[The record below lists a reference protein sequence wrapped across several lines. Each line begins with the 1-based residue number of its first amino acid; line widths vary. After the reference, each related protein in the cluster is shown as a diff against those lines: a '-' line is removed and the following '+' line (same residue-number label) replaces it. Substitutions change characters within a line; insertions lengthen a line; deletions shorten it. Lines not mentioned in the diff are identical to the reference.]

1 MRPYLFAGLLIAFAV
16 AVPPIASA
24 APPESE
30 ENAVTI
36 VPLTDSEL
44 AALLS
49 HRLEGGMQGTFA
61 QFSNRFFVG
70 SGIQL
75 PKAIALAA
83 KSERVAATPLNSPFP
98 TSYKP
103 TLREFLDAIALQTI
117 SEWSYTTEDVVHRS
131 GKPSGP
137 IDHIAAF
144 QFIFRQRAKPYGFT
158 LAEGWK
164 GVDKGNWLMLSPPDF
179 PVGLDIY
186 EMGVYSAEDKEAEPE
201 LFKSIRQDVALE
213 WAQRVSEGAKLEDM
227 REAKVGEYDALY
239 FEAMI
244 PSQLNKDIRWRQWV
258 FMVDNACYFVVSTI
272 LPENEETIFPAV
284 ESMLATFHMEADD
297 EETESDKKPS
307 NDKAVAS
314 PDAPE

>member
-1 MRPYLFAGLLIAFAV
+1 MRSHFLAALLIAFTIAL
-16 AVPPIASA
+16 PSIASA
-24 APPESE
+24 ASPESE

-36 VPLTDSEL
+36 VPLTDAEL
-44 AALLS
+44 EALLS

-61 QFSNRFFVG
+61 QFSNMFFVG
-70 SGIQL
+70 SGIRL

-83 KSERVAATPLNSPFP
+83 KSDRVAATPLNSPFP

-144 QFIFRQRAKPYGFT
+144 QFIFKQRPKPYDFT

-164 GVDKGNWLMLSPPDF
+164 GVDRGNWLMLSPPDF

-186 EMGVYSAEDKEAEPE
+186 EMGTYSADDKQAEPE
-201 LFKSIRQDVALE
+201 LFRTVRQDVAFE
-213 WAQRVSEGAKLEDM
+213 WAQRVSEGAKLDDM
-227 REAKVGEYDALY
+227 REVKVGEYDALY

-272 LPENEETIFPAV
+272 LPENEMTIFPAV
-284 ESMLATFHMEADD
+284 ESMLATFHMEAED
-297 EETESDKKPS
+297 EETDSEKEPS
-307 NDKAVAS
+307 KDKAVAS